1 MKMLRWSAAALALFA
16 VGCGPVEEQPLAPEP
31 TAQETLETQEAALAT
46 RACTNSLGCREACTC
61 QGGYC
66 VPDGFGPPPPEGHCD
81 QPPVRVCST
90 GSDCASGCNC
100 VGNVCVNDGFSP
112 PANCLLAPPDSY
124 ESDNTHT
131 SASSYLGTPQLNHSF
146 HRQNDVDWVLVA
158 TPINQVMT
166 VETYNLRNGPWMRID
181 IYAYNYATRTL
192 GALVGSTSSTV
203 CSQITPSCFIYR
215 ATANVVAN
223 GVYAV
228 KITDARN
235 RPAGSDY
242 TPTAKYDLKMY

>member
-1 MKMLRWSAAALALFA
+1 MLRWSAAALALFV
-16 VGCGPVEEQPLAPEP
+16 VGCGNVE
-31 TAQETLETQEAALAT
+31 EAALEPEALAT
-46 RACTNSLGCREACTC
+46 QESELRACSTSLDCVSPCVCSSGLCAVVAGPQPPAGYCDQAPVRACT
-61 QGGYC
+61 
-66 VPDGFGPPPPEGHCD
+66 
-81 QPPVRVCST
+81 T

-100 VGNVCVNDGFSP
+100 VSNVCVDAGFSP

-131 SASSYLGTPQLNHSF
+131 VASSYNGTPQLNHSF

-192 GALVGSTSSTV
+192 GALVGSTTSTV
-203 CSQITPSCFIYR
+203 CSQLIPSCLIYR

-228 KITDARN
+228 KITDTRN
-235 RPAGSDY
+235 LPAGDDY

>member
-1 MKMLRWSAAALALFA
+1 MLRWSAAVLALFV
-16 VGCGPVEEQPLAPEP
+16 VGCGSVEEA
-31 TAQETLETQEAALAT
+31 TLQSEALAT
-46 RACTNSLGCREACTC
+46 QESELRVCSTDLDCVSGCGCE
-61 QGGYC
+61 GGQC
-66 VPDGFGPPPPEGHCD
+66 ISVFGPPPPAGYCD
-81 QPPVRVCST
+81 QAPVRACTT
-90 GSDCASGCNC
+90 GADCTSGCNC
-100 VGNVCVNDGFSP
+100 VSNVCVNDGGFSP

-131 SASSYLGTPQLNHSF
+131 TASSYLGTPQLNHSF

-192 GALVGSTSSTV
+192 GSLVGSTSSTI
-203 CSQITPSCFIYR
+203 CSQITPSCFVYR

-228 KITDARN
+228 KITDTRG
-235 RPAGSDY
+235 RPSGSDY

>member
-1 MKMLRWSAAALALFA
+1 MKVRFWSVAALALFVA
-16 VGCGPVEEQPLAPEP
+16 GCGSVEQEAPEM
-31 TAQETLETQEAALAT
+31 LETQEQEVRACTTSLDCRSGCGCTSGTCQSGFSPPPPAGYCDVPPT
-46 RACTNSLGCREACTC
+46 RACTTGA
-61 QGGYC
+61 
-66 VPDGFGPPPPEGHCD
+66 D
-81 QPPVRVCST
+81 CS
-90 GSDCASGCNC
+90 SGCNC

-131 SASSYLGTPQLNHSF
+131 TASSYTGTPQLNHSF

-166 VETYNLRNGPWMRID
+166 VETYNLRNAPWMRID
-181 IYAYNYATRTL
+181 IYAYNYGTRTL

-203 CSQITPSCFIYR
+203 CSQITPSCYIYR

-235 RPAGSDY
+235 RPAGDDY

>member
-1 MKMLRWSAAALALFA
+1 MKMLRWSAAALALFV
-16 VGCGPVEEQPLAPEP
+16 VGCGNVEEAALEPEALA
-31 TAQETLETQEAALAT
+31 TQEAGLRACSTSLDCVSGCNCSGGLCAPAIGPT
-46 RACTNSLGCREACTC
+46 PPAGYCDQAPVRACT
-61 QGGYC
+61 
-66 VPDGFGPPPPEGHCD
+66 
-81 QPPVRVCST
+81 T

-100 VGNVCVNDGFSP
+100 VSNVCVDGGFSP

-131 SASSYLGTPQLNHSF
+131 AASSYAGTPQLNHSF

-192 GALVGSTSSTV
+192 GALVGSTTSTV
-203 CSQITPSCFIYR
+203 CSQITPSCLIYR

-228 KITDARN
+228 KITDTRN
-235 RPAGSDY
+235 RPAGDDY

>member
-1 MKMLRWSAAALALFA
+1 MKMLRWSAAALALFV
-16 VGCGPVEEQPLAPEP
+16 VGCGSVE
-31 TAQETLETQEAALAT
+31 EAALEPEALAT
-46 RACTNSLGCREACTC
+46 QESELRSCSTDLDCASGCGCSSGQC
-61 QGGYC
+61 IS
-66 VPDGFGPPPPEGHCD
+66 VFGPPPPDGYCD
-81 QPPVRVCST
+81 QAPVRVCST

-112 PANCLLAPPDSY
+112 PANCLLAPPDSF

-203 CSQITPSCFIYR
+203 CSQITPSCFVYR

-228 KITDARN
+228 KITDTRN
-235 RPAGSDY
+235 RPSGSDY